1 MRSPSY
7 LELPLEEL
15 LREVASPDPAPGGGF
30 AAGVALAMA
39 AGLVTMAARL
49 SRESWPEAGGAAAQA
64 EALRARAVALA
75 QQNTEAYVEAVAAL
89 TDGKPGDPERRDE
102 LIARALERAAEVPLE
117 IADAAANV
125 ASLAAAVAEGG
136 APSLRADAAIAASL
150 SLAAAQ
156 GARVLVEVN
165 LGTTSADERVTEA
178 HELVAATSAAA
189 QRALDA
195 VE

>member
-1 MRSPSY
+1 MRPTSY

-75 QQNTEAYVEAVAAL
+75 QQNTEAYLSAVAAL
-89 TDGKPGDPERRDE
+89 AHDEQGDPGRRDE

-117 IADAAANV
+117 IADAAADV
-125 ASLAAAVAEGG
+125 ASLAAAVAQDGE
-136 APSLRADAAIAASL
+136 PSLRADAAVAASL
-150 SLAAAQ
+150 FLA
-156 GARVLVEVN
+156 
-165 LGTTSADERVTEA
+165 
-178 HELVAATSAAA
+178 VA
-189 QRALDA
+189 
-195 VE
+195 